1 VQAHPLLRSRC
12 SETVAGGISRGEP
25 TRCQY
30 STRTGADTD
39 SAEHRSG
46 DSATP
51 LETEARQHTNAEKQR
66 AADTKAAS
74 MAVLAEQDQE
84 RQQGL
89 LRDAQELTR
98 CLNSGM
104 GLLTP
109 EEVRQIANAVTG
121 TNKEPMEVLR
131 GLHEPATPN
140 LRRPARVPCKH

>member
-1 VQAHPLLRSRC
+1 LPAAIP
-12 SETVAGGISRGEP
+12 GGAP

-30 STRTGADTD
+30 STRIGADTD
-39 SAEHRSG
+39 SAEHRAG

-51 LETEARQHTNAEKQR
+51 LETEARQPTDAEKQR
-66 AADTKAAS
+66 AAEVKAAR

-98 CLNSGM
+98 CLNLGM

-109 EEVRQIANAVTG
+109 KKVRQIANVVTG

-131 GLHEPATPN
+131 TF
-140 LRRPARVPCKH
+140 RRICNELD